1 MKIFNIKN
9 TWFLSLL
16 AITSLASCTRD
27 FTNIPSEDAIAI
39 DNYYKTD
46 EQVQTATDALYFKT
60 WFNFHN
66 SLYYDLEVGAGNMYA
81 YTNDAIAMNQ
91 FNVTGNTGDV
101 QIGWKSFW
109 ANISQSNFLINEL
122 ESRVGPKVSKNVV
135 DNTVGEAYFMRAT
148 SYFYLVRLWGAVP
161 IIENNLDYINMPQ
174 VNTNKV
180 DDVYTLIIRD
190 YKKAIQLLNSKNRG
204 SSNSSNIH
212 VSKGSAKAMLAKVY
226 LYKKDYANAK
236 QLAEEVINSGEF
248 KLLGGDILPTKSF
261 GDLFTYAGNNNEES
275 IFALQWP
282 ADGTYGSGNSANTL
296 LGVSVSGVSTSN
308 ASYGAVF
315 APSQDVL
322 TIYNSSDKRRKETFM
337 LPGDV
342 YPNVLAKYTSLN
354 GNNTVTTYKPLTVP
368 TGTLSQGS
376 GSAIKKY
383 CIGIASDD
391 TGRIDGWGMMANST
405 YIMRYAELLLIHA
418 ESILAGG
425 GTTSDAAALKSLNA
439 VRNRAGL
446 ASITSFTFDDL
457 FKERRR
463 ELAFEGDFWF
473 DIRRLPTA
481 QALALLSSQNRGD
494 LWSGPKNYSADV
506 NDLLL
511 PYPDNEV
518 AKNPKL
524 LEAPVNY
531 QFK

>member
-1 MKIFNIKN
+1 
-9 TWFLSLL
+9 
-16 AITSLASCTRD
+16 
-27 FTNIPSEDAIAI
+27 
-39 DNYYKTD
+39 
-46 EQVQTATDALYFKT
+46 
-60 WFNFHN
+60 
-66 SLYYDLEVGAGNMYA
+66 
-81 YTNDAIAMNQ
+81 
-91 FNVTGNTGDV
+91 
-101 QIGWKSFW
+101 
-109 ANISQSNFLINEL
+109 
-122 ESRVGPKVSKNVV
+122 
-135 DNTVGEAYFMRAT
+135 
-148 SYFYLVRLWGAVP
+148 
-161 IIENNLDYINMPQ
+161 MPQ

-190 YKKAIQLLNSKNRG
+190 YKKAIELLSSKNRG
-204 SSNSSNIH
+204 SSYSSNIH

-226 LYKKDYANAK
+226 LYKKDYASAK

-248 KLLGGDILPTKSF
+248 KLLGGDELPTKSF

-282 ADGTYGSGNSANTL
+282 ADGTYGSGNSANTS
-296 LGVSVSGVSTSN
+296 LGISVSGVSTSN

-322 TIYNSSDKRRKETFM
+322 TIYNTSDKRRKETFM

-391 TGRIDGWGMMANST
+391 TGRVDGWGMMANST

-418 ESILAGG
+418 EAVLAGG
-425 GTTSDAAALKSLNA
+425 GSTSDAVALKSLNA

-446 ASITSFTFDDL
+446 ASVTSFTFDDL

-473 DIRRLPTA
+473 DLRRLPSA

-494 LWSGPKNYSADV
+494 LWSGVKNYSADV

-524 LEAPVNY
+524 LEAPVDY